1 MALFELR
8 TYSIRPGKMEEWLSF
23 MERRIMPY
31 IISKGM
37 TVNASFRGDG
47 DDSTYVWIR
56 RFDDEAHRVALYEAV
71 YESDEWK
78 KDFSPKIGTLIDREK
93 TVITRLSPTAQ
104 SPLQ

>member
-8 TYSIRPGKMEEWLSF
+8 TYSIRPGKMDEWLAF
-23 MERRIMPY
+23 MEREIMPF
-31 IISKGM
+31 IMSRGM
-37 TVNASFRGDG
+37 TINASFRGNE

-56 RFDDEAHRVALYEAV
+56 RFDDEAHRKLLYEAV

-78 KDFSPKIGTLIDREK
+78 NDFSPKVGTLIDREK
-93 TVITRLSPTAQ
+93 TVIRQLLPTSQ